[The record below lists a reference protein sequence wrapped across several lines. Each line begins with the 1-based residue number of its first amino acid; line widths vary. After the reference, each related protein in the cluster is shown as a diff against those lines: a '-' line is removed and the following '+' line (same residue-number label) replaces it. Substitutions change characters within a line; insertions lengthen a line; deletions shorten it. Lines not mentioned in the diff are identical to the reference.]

1 MAEHDAELWCSDVPL
16 IYFHTVEMHL
26 PMRVCW
32 KFWEEATMASSG
44 VFHEPDVAQA
54 RAFNSSFHS
63 IHYWLS
69 INMCGHFNL
78 FAMQY
83 SGSTVGKGTL
93 KRIGASHTIRLSSC
107 GMKGSMGNQGM
118 DYHMMSSNTT
128 LTSTRPGYIG

>member
-16 IYFHTVEMHL
+16 IYFHMVEMHL
-26 PMRVCW
+26 PTRVCR

-44 VFHEPDVAQA
+44 VFHEPDVAQV

-63 IHYWLS
+63 I
-69 INMCGHFNL
+69 NMCRHFNL

-107 GMKGSMGNQGM
+107 GTKGSIGSQGM
-118 DYHMMSSNTT
+118 DYHYHMMSSNTT